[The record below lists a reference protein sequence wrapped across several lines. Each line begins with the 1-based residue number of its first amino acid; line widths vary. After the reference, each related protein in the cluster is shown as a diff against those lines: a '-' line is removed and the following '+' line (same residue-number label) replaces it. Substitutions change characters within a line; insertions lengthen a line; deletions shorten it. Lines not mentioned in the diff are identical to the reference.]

1 MRLSRFFPGTLR
13 QPPASAETPGHA
25 LMVRAGLV
33 RPFGNGGFLW
43 LPYGQ
48 RARQRFLGGLVRRL
62 AESGAQEVSLGLLF
76 GEPPEHASLLATLP
90 GVRLRDRAGRPVFFP
105 EAGLPLLVHA
115 LRHEFRSHRLLPQ
128 TLYAV
133 RARPTS
139 GGSGILGAV
148 EGLALEVVALCP
160 DEATLAQE
168 AERLRAIVQQT
179 LVGWGLETVV
189 AETAVEPGGVPG
201 VAYLAPDL
209 PGGHPFLHCAACGY
223 AAEVAVA
230 VRGKPEPA
238 GEEMRPLEE
247 VETPGCHTIAAL
259 AEYLG
264 VPKERTAKAVFRMA
278 GERFLFA
285 IVRGDMEVNEA
296 KLARLVGARELRPAQ
311 EAEIAALGASPGY
324 ASPIGIRRT
333 APEAGIRQVLVVAD
347 ELVPRSPNLVAGA
360 NREGVHLRNVNY
372 GRDYVADIVGDIVLA
387 QEGDPCPRCGAPLGE
402 REAAPL
408 ARAWVPGSA
417 WGEELTFQDATGR
430 ERPLLLACA
439 EVELDRAVAVC
450 VEQHHDG
457 AGICW
462 PPAVAPYLVH
472 LVLLGEGEEL
482 VAAGE
487 ALYRELSGAGLSV
500 LFDDRA
506 ESAGVKLADADLLG
520 APLRVTVSRR
530 ALAAGGVEVKVREAP
545 RDAARIVP
553 LEEVL
558 PWVRANLP
566 APHVPPQ

>member
-13 QPPASAETPGHA
+13 QPPASAETPGYA
-25 LMVRAGLV
+25 LMLRAGLV

-48 RARQRFLGGLVRRL
+48 RARRRFLTTLERRL
-62 AESGAQEVSLGLLF
+62 AESGAQEASFGPLF
-76 GEPPEHASLLATLP
+76 GELPDMSSLLGTLP
-90 GVRLRDRAGRPVFFP
+90 GLRLRDRAGRPVFLP
-105 EAGLPLLVHA
+105 ESGLPLLVHH
-115 LRHEFRSHRLLPQ
+115 LRHELRSHRLLPL

-133 RARPTS
+133 RARPAT
-139 GGSGILGAV
+139 GTGGILGAGERWV
-148 EGLALEVVALCP
+148 VEVVSLCP
-160 DEATLAQE
+160 DEAALAE
-168 AERLRAIVQQT
+168 AAERLGAIVQQT
-179 LVGWGLETVV
+179 CAGWGLDTIA
-189 AETAVEPGGVPG
+189 AETAIEPGAVPG

-209 PGGHPFLHCAACGY
+209 PGGTPFLQCTSCRY

-230 VRGKPEPA
+230 ARAKDRPA
-238 GEEMRPLEE
+238 SEEMLPLEE

-324 ASPIGIRRT
+324 ASPIGIRRS
-333 APEAGIRQVLVVAD
+333 APEAGIGQVLVVAD
-347 ELVPRSPNLVAGA
+347 DLIPHSPNLVAGA
-360 NREGVHLRNVNY
+360 NREDVHLRNVNY

-387 QEGDPCPRCGAPLGE
+387 QEGDPCPRCGAPLKE
-402 REAAPL
+402 REATAL
-408 ARAWVPGSA
+408 ARTWVPGSA
-417 WGEELTFQDATGR
+417 WGEGLTFQDATGR

-439 EVELDRAVAVC
+439 DIELDRAVVVC

-462 PPAVAPYLVH
+462 PPEVAPYQVH
-472 LVLLGEGEEL
+472 LVLLGEGEE
-482 VAAGE
+482 VAAAGE
-487 ALYRELSGAGLSV
+487 ALHRELAEAGLSV

-520 APLRVTVSRR
+520 APLRIAVSRR
-530 ALAAGGVEVKVREAP
+530 ALASGGVEVKAREEP
-545 RDAARIVP
+545 RDAARVVP
-553 LEEVL
+553 LEEVV
-558 PWVRANLP
+558 PWARTYLSQP
-566 APHVPPQ
+566 